1 MTEPTT
7 RLACRALLLDMDG
20 TLVDSTAA
28 VDRIWTDWAHDHGLD
43 PAEVISVV
51 HGRQG
56 QESMAELLPDRPHA
70 DNLADNA
77 YLLSRE
83 VAETEGIVEIVGAA
97 VFLAALEGLPHAM
110 VTSASADLA
119 RSRMAAAG
127 LSLPPVQV
135 TAEDVA
141 ASKPH
146 PEGFLAGAAA
156 LGVTPQDCVVF
167 EDSGAGIA
175 AARAAGMR
183 VVGVGPVAVAHDPDV
198 HVADLAAVR
207 VEAGPE
213 GLVLSL
219 R

>member
-1 MTEPTT
+1 MH
-7 RLACRALLLDMDG
+7 LACRAVLLDMDG

-28 VDRIWTDWAHDHGLD
+28 VDRIWTDWAREHDLD

-56 QESMAELLPDRPHA
+56 HESMAELLPDRPHA

-77 YLLSRE
+77 SLLSRE
-83 VAETEGIVEIVGAA
+83 VAETEGIVEIAGAT
-97 VFLAALEGLPHAM
+97 VFLEALAGTRRAM

-119 RSRMAAAG
+119 RSRMGAAG
-127 LSLPPVQV
+127 LTPLPVQV
-135 TAEDVA
+135 VAEDVT

-156 LGVTPQDCVVF
+156 LGVAAADCVVF
-167 EDSGAGIA
+167 EDSGAGVA

-183 VVGVGPVAVAHDPDV
+183 VVGVGPVAADHDPDV
-198 HVADLAAVR
+198 HVTDLTSVR
-207 VEAGPE
+207 VEPGPD
-213 GLVLSL
+213 GIVLTFG
-219 R
+219 

>member
-1 MTEPTT
+1 M
-7 RLACRALLLDMDG
+7 RLACRAVLLDMDG

-28 VDRIWTDWAHDHGLD
+28 VDRIWTDWAREHDLD

-56 QESMAELLPDRPHA
+56 HESMAELLPDRPHA
-70 DNLADNA
+70 DNLADND

-83 VAETEGIVEIVGAA
+83 VAETEGIVEIGGAA
-97 VFLAALEGLPHAM
+97 AFLAALEGAPHAM

-127 LSLPPVQV
+127 LALLPVQV
-135 TAEDVA
+135 VAEDVT

-156 LGVTPQDCVVF
+156 VGVAAADCVVF

-183 VVGVGPVAVAHDPDV
+183 VVGVGPVAAGHDPDV
-198 HVADLAAVR
+198 HVADLTSVR
-207 VEAGPE
+207 VETGPD
-213 GLVLSL
+213 GIVLSFG
-219 R
+219 